1 MTRRGN
7 GEGSIAQLKT
17 GRWLARTY
25 FDGRRRAYYGK
36 TRAEVAKKL
45 ALAIKAQTDGLPVPN
60 DKQTFGQF
68 VVRWVETV
76 TPTLRPKTAS
86 NYSQLLLSHAVPRIG
101 RIPLTRLQPS
111 DLVRVYEERRK
122 SGAAPRSILHLHRVI
137 YRCLRHAER
146 WGDVVR
152 NVAALVDAPKVV
164 HTEMRAL
171 TADEAR
177 HLLQMVQGDRLEAFL
192 VLALSTGMRS
202 GELLGLTWRAVDF
215 DRGSVAVVASLQ
227 PSPEGLRLMEVK
239 TNRSRRVIDIE
250 PRVVAAL
257 RRHRASQEMERRVAG
272 VAWQESDLVFT
283 SELGAPLDG
292 RDLIRKW
299 FRPLLSR
306 SGLPPIRIHDLRHS
320 YASIALA
327 RGVHPKVVQEALG
340 HSTIAVTLDLY
351 SHVVPSLQRDA
362 AKEIGAALFG
372 EARIG

>member
-1 MTRRGN
+1 VTRRGN
-7 GEGSIAQLKT
+7 GEGSIGQLKT

-25 FDGRRRAYYGK
+25 FDGSRKAYYGK
-36 TRAEVAKKL
+36 TRAEVANKL
-45 ALAIKAQTDGLPVPN
+45 ALAIKAQKDGLPIPSS
-60 DKQTFGQF
+60 KQTFGQF
-68 VVRWVETV
+68 VEKWIDTV
-76 TPTLRPKTAS
+76 TPTLRPKTAT
-86 NYSQLLLSHAVPRIG
+86 NYAQLLRSHAVPLIG
-101 RIPLTRLQPS
+101 RTPLTRLQPS

-122 SGAAPRSILHLHRVI
+122 AGAAPRSILHLHRAI

-152 NVAALVDAPKVV
+152 NVAALVDAPKIVR
-164 HTEMRAL
+164 TEMRAL
-171 TADEAR
+171 NADEAR
-177 HLLQMVQGDRLEAFL
+177 HLLRMGQGDRLEAL
-192 VLALSTGMRS
+192 LILALSTGMRS

-227 PSPEGLRLMEVK
+227 PSPEGLRLTEVK

-257 RRHRASQEMERRVAG
+257 RRHRAAQEMERRVGSALWI
-272 VAWQESDLVFT
+272 VSDLVFS

-299 FRPLLSR
+299 FRPLLKEA
-306 SGLPPIRIHDLRHS
+306 GLPPIRIHDLRHS

-340 HSTIAVTLDLY
+340 HATIAVTLDLY
-351 SHVVPSLQRDA
+351 SHVVPSLQREA
-362 AKEIGAALFG
+362 AKEMGAALFG
-372 EARIG
+372 

>member
-1 MTRRGN
+1 VTRRGN
-7 GEGSIAQLKT
+7 GEGSIGQLRT

-25 FDGRRRAYYGK
+25 FDGRRKAYYGK

-45 ALAIKAQTDGLPVPN
+45 ALAIKAQSDGLPVPS
-60 DKQTFGQF
+60 DKQLFGEF
-68 VVRWVETV
+68 VERWIETV
-76 TPTLRPKTAS
+76 TPSLRPKTAS
-86 NYSQLLLSHAVPRIG
+86 NYAQLLRSHAVPLIG
-101 RIPLTRLQPS
+101 RVQLVRLQPS

-122 SGAAPRSILHLHRVI
+122 AGAAPRSILHLHRAI

-146 WGDVVR
+146 WGNVVR
-152 NVAALVDAPKVV
+152 NVAALVDPPQVA

-171 TADEAR
+171 NADEAR
-177 HLLQMVQGDRLEAFL
+177 RLLHAVEGDRLEAFL

-202 GELLGLTWRAVDF
+202 GELLGLTWRAVDL
-215 DRGSVAVVASLQ
+215 DRGSVSVIASLQ
-227 PSPEGLRLMEVK
+227 PTPDGLRLVEVK

-272 VAWQESDLVFT
+272 AVWCESDLVFT
-283 SELGAPLDG
+283 TELGAPTDG

-299 FRPLLSR
+299 FRPLLIR
-306 SGLPPIRIHDLRHS
+306 AGLPPIRIHDLRHS

-362 AKEIGAALFG
+362 AKQIGVALFG
-372 EARIG
+372 